1 MEQQGINPPFIVT
14 DGLTKTYIRREKPEN
29 GGITRLWRR
38 ETREV
43 QALRDVSFRIGRG
56 ELVGLIG
63 PNGAGK
69 STLVKL
75 MTGILTPT
83 SGSCTVDGRT
93 PWAERKAHV
102 RSLGAVFGQR
112 MQLWWDVPIR
122 DSFDLLRDIYSID
135 EGRYRRRL
143 DELTTALDL
152 GDIMQSPLR
161 QLSLG
166 QRMRAELCG
175 SLLHEPAL
183 LFLDEP
189 TIGLDAVS
197 KLKLREFLRV
207 ENETRRTTILL
218 TTHDMEDMRQLI
230 FSLKEATGYA
240 KPVAVKVAAV
250 HNVAAIASGMARA
263 GADIIVLDGF
273 RGGTGAA
280 PKRIRDNVGIPIELA
295 LAAVDERLRQEGIR
309 STVSLVASGTLRN
322 AADVVRAVA
331 LGADAVSIGSA
342 ALIAMG
348 CHQCGD
354 CASGRCNWGIATQRA
369 DLVARLN
376 PDAAAERVVN
386 LVSGWNRE
394 IQEMMGGM
402 GINAI
407 DSLRGNR
414 LMLRGV
420 GLNEKELEI
429 LGVKYA
435 GE

>member
-14 DGLTKTYIRREKPEN
+14 DGLTKTYIRREKPEH

-83 SGSCTVDGRT
+83 SGSCTV
-93 PWAERKAHV
+93 HV

-135 EGRYRRRL
+135 EGRYRHRL

-175 SLLHEPAL
+175 SLLHEPEL

-218 TTHDMEDMRQLI
+218 TTHDMEDMRALCSRVMVLGHGQLLYDGTLTNLLHRYDTAHTLTVTYDGAADA
-230 FSLKEATGYA
+230 SKLPQG
-240 KPVAVKVAAV
+240 AVKDGDTWRIILQKDGDLSETMRQVMAAGKM
-250 HNVAAIASGMARA
+250 HEMAIEEQ
-263 GADIIVLDGF
+263 
-273 RGGTGAA
+273 
-280 PKRIRDNVGIPIELA
+280 N
-295 LAAVDERLRQEGIR
+295 VDE
-309 STVSLVASGTLRN
+309 
-322 AADVVRAVA
+322 
-331 LGADAVSIGSA
+331 
-342 ALIAMG
+342 LIARMY
-348 CHQCGD
+348 
-354 CASGRCNWGIATQRA
+354 
-369 DLVARLN
+369 
-376 PDAAAERVVN
+376 
-386 LVSGWNRE
+386 RE
-394 IQEMMGGM
+394 M
-402 GINAI
+402 A
-407 DSLRGNR
+407 L
-414 LMLRGV
+414 
-420 GLNEKELEI
+420 
-429 LGVKYA
+429 
-435 GE
+435 

>member
-1 MEQQGINPPFIVT
+1 MEQQGTNPPFIVT
-14 DGLTKTYIRREKPEN
+14 DGLTKTYIRREKPEH

-135 EGRYRRRL
+135 EGRYWHRL
-143 DELTTALDL
+143 DELTAALDL

-175 SLLHEPAL
+175 SLLHEPEL

-218 TTHDMEDMRQLI
+218 TTHDMEDMRALCSRVMVLGHGQLLYDGTLTNLLHLYDTAHTLTVTYDGAADA
-230 FSLKEATGYA
+230 SKLPQG
-240 KPVAVKVAAV
+240 AVKDGDLSETMRQVMAAGKM
-250 HNVAAIASGMARA
+250 HEMAIEEQ
-263 GADIIVLDGF
+263 
-273 RGGTGAA
+273 
-280 PKRIRDNVGIPIELA
+280 N
-295 LAAVDERLRQEGIR
+295 VDE
-309 STVSLVASGTLRN
+309 
-322 AADVVRAVA
+322 
-331 LGADAVSIGSA
+331 
-342 ALIAMG
+342 LIARMY
-348 CHQCGD
+348 
-354 CASGRCNWGIATQRA
+354 
-369 DLVARLN
+369 
-376 PDAAAERVVN
+376 
-386 LVSGWNRE
+386 RE
-394 IQEMMGGM
+394 M
-402 GINAI
+402 A
-407 DSLRGNR
+407 L
-414 LMLRGV
+414 
-420 GLNEKELEI
+420 
-429 LGVKYA
+429 
-435 GE
+435 

>member
-14 DGLTKTYIRREKPEN
+14 DGLTKTYIRREKPEH

-83 SGSCTVDGRT
+83 SGSCMVDGRT

-135 EGRYRRRL
+135 EGRYRHRL

-175 SLLHEPAL
+175 SLLHEPGL

-218 TTHDMEDMRQLI
+218 TTHDMEDMRALCSRVMVLGHGQLLYDGTLTNLLHRYDTAHTLTVTYDGAADA
-230 FSLKEATGYA
+230 SKLPQG
-240 KPVAVKVAAV
+240 AVKDGDLSRTMQQVMAAGKM
-250 HNVAAIASGMARA
+250 HEMAIEEQ
-263 GADIIVLDGF
+263 
-273 RGGTGAA
+273 
-280 PKRIRDNVGIPIELA
+280 N
-295 LAAVDERLRQEGIR
+295 VDE
-309 STVSLVASGTLRN
+309 
-322 AADVVRAVA
+322 
-331 LGADAVSIGSA
+331 
-342 ALIAMG
+342 LIARMY
-348 CHQCGD
+348 
-354 CASGRCNWGIATQRA
+354 
-369 DLVARLN
+369 
-376 PDAAAERVVN
+376 
-386 LVSGWNRE
+386 RE
-394 IQEMMGGM
+394 M
-402 GINAI
+402 A
-407 DSLRGNR
+407 L
-414 LMLRGV
+414 
-420 GLNEKELEI
+420 
-429 LGVKYA
+429 
-435 GE
+435 